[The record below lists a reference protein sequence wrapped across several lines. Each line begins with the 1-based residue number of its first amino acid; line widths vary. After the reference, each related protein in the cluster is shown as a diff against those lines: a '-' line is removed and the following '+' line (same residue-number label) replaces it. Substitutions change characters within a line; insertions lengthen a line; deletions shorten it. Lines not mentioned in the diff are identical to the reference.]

1 MFTILVEYFDTFSLA
16 FRTTLI
22 ASLVAMLLSL
32 IFGTLLAVFQ
42 VSKNKALNKIGNFYV
57 ECFKN
62 IPLLVITMFF
72 YIAIPLVLGVKMNGM
87 VAGTIGLTIY
97 STAFI
102 ADVVRT
108 GIQAVPAGQMEAG
121 LATGL
126 NYWETMV
133 NIVLPQA
140 FKIVIPPLGNQFIT
154 LVKNSSVLGFV
165 AGADLMYAGDLVS
178 SETFNMMGTYMV
190 ISLFYL
196 VITLPLNYVMAYVE
210 RKMEVA

>member
-42 VSKNKALNKIGNFYV
+42 VSKNKALNKIGNLYV

-87 VAGTIGLTIY
+87 AAGTIGLTIY

-178 SETFNMMGTYMV
+178 SETFNMMGTYLV

>member
-1 MFTILVEYFDTFSLA
+1 VFTILVEYFDTFSLA

-42 VSKNKALNKIGNFYV
+42 VSKNKALNKIGNLYV

-87 VAGTIGLTIY
+87 AAGTIGLTIY

-178 SETFNMMGTYMV
+178 SETFNMMGTYLV

>member
-22 ASLVAMLLSL
+22 ASLLAMLFSL
-32 IFGTLLAVFQ
+32 IFGTLLAIFQ
-42 VSKNKALNKIGNFYV
+42 VSNNKALNKIGNFYV

-108 GIQAVPAGQMEAG
+108 GIQAVPGGQLEAG

-133 NIVLPQA
+133 QIVLPQA

-210 RKMEVA
+210 RKMETA

>member
-42 VSKNKALNKIGNFYV
+42 VSKSKALNKIGNFYV

>member
-178 SETFNMMGTYMV
+178 SETFNMMGTYLV

-210 RKMEVA
+210 RKMEIA

>member
-87 VAGTIGLTIY
+87 AAGTIGLTIY

-178 SETFNMMGTYMV
+178 SETFNMMGTYLV

>member
-1 MFTILVEYFDTFSLA
+1 VFTILVEYFDTFSLA

-87 VAGTIGLTIY
+87 AAGTIGLTIY

-178 SETFNMMGTYMV
+178 SETFNMMGTYLV